1 MMKRNNTLSF
11 IVTYLVIVI
20 LFVGINLLLY
30 LPINNNIANAKKI
43 NETYQSEITS
53 IKNSQTE
60 NYIKDMK
67 QTYQEYFRVFTN
79 MIIALYAVVAICL
92 VATGLALRVNSN
104 RNKGMYNA
112 IVAAGI
118 TVILYLIW
126 FIITVP
132 NTFNLLF

>member
-1 MMKRNNTLSF
+1 MVKRNNTLSF
-11 IVTYLVIVI
+11 IVAYLVIVI
-20 LFVGINLLLY
+20 LFIGINLLLY
-30 LPINNNIANAKKI
+30 LPINNNISNAKKI

-53 IKNSQTE
+53 IQNSQTE

-79 MIIALYAVVAICL
+79 MIIALYAVIAICL

>member
-1 MMKRNNTLSF
+1 MVKRNNTLSF
-11 IVTYLVIVI
+11 IVTYLIIII
-20 LFVGINLLLY
+20 LFIGINILLY
-30 LPINNNIANAKKI
+30 LPINNKI
-43 NETYQSEITS
+43 NTAKEIDKTYQSEIIS
-53 IKNSQTE
+53 IQNSQVE

-67 QTYQEYFRVFTN
+67 QTYQEYFRIFTN
-79 MIIALYAVVAICL
+79 MIIALYVVVAICL
-92 VATGLALRVNSN
+92 VVTGLSLRVNSN

-112 IVAAGI
+112 IVTSGI